1 MAIKQAKVSS
11 VNPARMRA
19 RVTYEDRNGVVSAE
33 LPILCQGSSKN
44 KHYWL
49 PDVGE
54 QVAVAEAD
62 EGGGQGFILGSFYS
76 DAMPPEE
83 SSQDIRKIK
92 FSDGSYIEH
101 NRATGCLNIVCT
113 GDVTINGRTI
123 NLN

>member
-11 VNPARMRA
+11 VNPARMRV
-19 RVTYEDRNGVVSAE
+19 RVVYEDRNDFVSDE
-33 LPILCQGSSKN
+33 LPVLCLGSSAN

-62 EGGGQGFILGSFYS
+62 EGDGQGFVLGSFYS

-92 FSDGSYIEH
+92 FSDGSYIEF
-101 NRATGCLNIVCT
+101 NRSTGNLNIVCT
-113 GDVTINGRTI
+113 GDVTVNGRTI